1 MSGRILLASIRNL
14 GKYPCPRCLIPLHQI
29 HNLGNPQDM
38 AQWTRVV
45 HINSASRCSKVS
57 SARRL
62 IYEKNMQVNCGAVED
77 ILQDMSLVPT
87 SVSD

>member
-1 MSGRILLASIRNL
+1 
-14 GKYPCPRCLIPLHQI
+14 
-29 HNLGNPQDM
+29 M
-38 AQWTRVV
+38 AQRTRAVR
-45 HINSASRCSKVS
+45 IDSASRRSKVS

-62 IYEKNMQVNCGAVED
+62 IYEKDMQVNCGAVED